1 MMRRPV
7 GSAHEKSVESV
18 MGAIGEP
25 SIRDTSAQDV
35 VIDPAPARRRRRT
48 LLIIGIAAGLAFLTV
63 FAFLV
68 RSWASS
74 SVAVPR
80 ERVRIAEV
88 VRGPFVSDVAAQGTV
103 VVANNPTLFAAAMGT
118 VTFHVRAGDSVTEGQ
133 VLATVDSPSLKS
145 EYAREK
151 ATLDAL
157 VVELERARIETR
169 RQILQNRQNADLATT
184 RVRATERELERAK
197 AAFEQGVIP
206 RRDLDRA
213 QDERDDARL
222 VYDHALANAK
232 LHEESLNF
240 ELKTKR
246 VEVERQQLVVDELK
260 RRVDALTVRSPVKGM
275 VGSLLVDQRAAVT
288 ENAPLLTVVDLTA
301 LEVEFRVAETYA
313 ADLALNMAAEINYGG
328 KTYPAVVTSISP
340 EVQQNEVRGRLRFAE
355 KLPPGVRQNQRV
367 NVRLVLDSRE
377 NVLKVERGAFVDA
390 GSIAY
395 RVEGDVATRVP
406 IVLGAMSVS
415 EVEIV
420 SGLKP
425 GDRIIVSSVTDF
437 GNAPE
442 LVLSD

>member
-1 MMRRPV
+1 MS
-7 GSAHEKSVESV
+7 G
-18 MGAIGEP
+18 IGER

-35 VIDPAPARRRRRT
+35 VIDPAPTRRRQRT
-48 LLIIGIAAGLAFLTV
+48 LLIIGAAGGIAFLTV

-74 SVAVPR
+74 SIAIPR
-80 ERVRIAEV
+80 ERVRIATV
-88 VRGPFVSDVAAQGTV
+88 ARGPFVSDVAAQGTV

-118 VTFHVRAGDSVTEGQ
+118 VTFAVRAGDTVTEGQ
-133 VLATVDSPSLKS
+133 VLATVDSPSLTS

-157 VVELERARIETR
+157 VVDLERASIETR
-169 RQILQNRQNADLATT
+169 RQILQNRQAADLATT
-184 RVRATERELERAK
+184 QIRATERELERAK

-222 VYDHALANAK
+222 IYDHALANAK
-232 LHEESLNF
+232 LHEESLDF

-246 VEVERQQLVVDELK
+246 VEMERQKLVVAELK
-260 RRVDALTVRSPVKGM
+260 RRVDALTVRSPVNGM
-275 VGSLLVDQRAAVT
+275 VGSLLVDQRAAVA

-313 ADLALNMAAEINYGG
+313 SDLALNMAAEINHAG
-328 KTYPAVVTSISP
+328 KTYPGVVTSISP
-340 EVQQNEVRGRLRFAE
+340 EVQQNEVRGRLRFAGD
-355 KLPPGVRQNQRV
+355 LPPGVRQNQRV

-390 GSIAY
+390 GSFAY
-395 RVEGDVATRVP
+395 RVEGDMARRVP
-406 IVLGAMSVS
+406 VVLGAMSVS

-420 SGLKP
+420 SGLAP

-437 GNAPE
+437 GSSPE
-442 LVLSD
+442 VVLSD